1 MRTRMEVTPVA
12 AAIAFARRVTFGV
25 FCGELLRALAVL
37 ALAATCVLLAARFD
51 GGYVAPRWWWG
62 FGLVPALAFAGWRAA
77 GRRLSTAEAAL
88 HVDRRLGLHGLLLAA
103 VDGAALEPAWR
114 ARITAALPGLRTVL
128 PRVKWTRVLP
138 WPAFAMLLAAAV
150 AALPPPEPP
159 SPPPARTAIAAE
171 IERAAEKLR
180 DLLAR
185 GQMPDEAKQDL
196 EAKVKE
202 LQQRLAAG
210 EVPEWRD
217 VDQLQQRL
225 DREQLLQA
233 ATETPRDPRGTEPAA
248 VAAADVSPQQLAAAA
263 NALSAAGLLAS
274 LPPEL
279 RSMLDA
285 AKGES
290 GVEADGLPQ
299 DADALR
305 RLAEA
310 MAKAAGGE
318 GALGDLAQKLGAA
331 QLADLKAV
339 IDAFAADGQGQGAG
353 MGQQPGAEGEQGVGR
368 GGIDRGPGHAALT
381 MTEDALGAADGVLPL
396 PPGSPA
402 PTEWVPVGSRPSTP
416 DVAPVANTGAGG
428 AAAAGTG
435 GATWQ
440 LQLAPRHRAVVQR
453 YFAAPT
459 ETNNGPR

>member
-1 MRTRMEVTPVA
+1 MRTRMEASPA
-12 AAIAFARRVTFGV
+12 AAATAFARRATFGV
-25 FCGELLRALAVL
+25 FCSELLRALAVL
-37 ALAATCVLLAARFD
+37 ALTVTGVQLAVRFD
-51 GGYVAPRWWWG
+51 GGHVPPRWWWSCA
-62 FGLVPALAFAGWRAA
+62 LVPAVGFAWWGAA
-77 GRRLSTAEAAL
+77 RRRLSLAEAAL

-103 VDGAALEPAWR
+103 VDGAVLEPAWR
-114 ARITAALPGLRTVL
+114 ARIAAALPGLRAVL
-128 PRVKWTRVLP
+128 PRVSWARVLP
-138 WPAFAMLLAAAV
+138 WPTFALLLATVV

-159 SPPPARTAIAAE
+159 APPPARTAISAE

-185 GQMPDEAKQDL
+185 GQVPEETKHDL

-202 LQQRLAAG
+202 LQQRIADG

-233 ATETPRDPRGTEPAA
+233 AAEPARDPRGAEPA
-248 VAAADVSPQQLAAAA
+248 AAADVSPQQVAAAA
-263 NALSAAGLLAS
+263 NALSAAGLLDS
-274 LPPEL
+274 LPPDL

-285 AKGES
+285 AKGER
-290 GVEADGLPQ
+290 GVEAGGLPQ

-318 GALGDLAQKLGAA
+318 ASLGDLAQKLGAG

-339 IDAFAADGQGQGAG
+339 IDAFAPNGVGQGEGAG
-353 MGQQPGAEGEQGVGR
+353 QRPGAEGEQGVGR

-381 MTEDALGAADGVLPL
+381 MTEDAQGAADKALPL

-459 ETNNGPR
+459 DITNGPR